1 MIQVRVWDWPTRL
14 FHWTLAALIIALV
27 ITGNL
32 GGNAMVWH
40 FRCGYGVLSLLI
52 FRIIWGFCGGH
63 WSLWRQLTCTPSLVR
78 QYLTPTSSRTL
89 SPTSPPTSFLGHNP
103 LGSLSIIAIL
113 GLLGLQATTGLF
125 SDDEIANS
133 GPLVRFVAESTVS
146 LATRWHK
153 GYGKTLI
160 LLLVAIHLLAILW
173 YFIRKKENLTR
184 AMLTGNKTASVAAPS
199 SKDGPVNW
207 LLALVCLLISAG
219 LVFALINL
227 GASPI

>member
-1 MIQVRVWDWPTRL
+1 M
-14 FHWTLAALIIALV
+14 
-27 ITGNL
+27 
-32 GGNAMVWH
+32 
-40 FRCGYGVLSLLI
+40 
-52 FRIIWGFCGGH
+52 
-63 WSLWRQLTCTPSLVR
+63 
-78 QYLTPTSSRTL
+78 
-89 SPTSPPTSFLGHNP
+89 
-103 LGSLSIIAIL
+103 GSLSIIAIL
-113 GLLGLQATTGLF
+113 GLLGLQVSTGLF

-184 AMLTGNKTASVAAPS
+184 AMLTGNKTASAAAPS
-199 SKDGPVNW
+199 SKDGPANW

>member
-1 MIQVRVWDWPTRL
+1 MIQIRVWDWPTRL
-14 FHWTLAALIIALV
+14 FHWTLAGLIISLV
-27 ITGNL
+27 ITGNV

-52 FRIIWGFCGGH
+52 FRVMWGFCGGY
-63 WSLWRQLTCTPSLVR
+63 WSRWQQLTCTPGLVR
-78 QYLTPTSSRTL
+78 QYLTPSAQH
-89 SPTSPPTSFLGHNP
+89 TSFLGHNP

-113 GLLGLQATTGLF
+113 GLLALQASTGLF

-133 GPLVRFVAESTVS
+133 GPLVRFVSESTVS

-153 GYGKTLI
+153 GYGKTII
-160 LLLVAIHLLAILW
+160 LVLVAIHLLAILW
-173 YFIRKKENLTR
+173 YLIKKKENLTR
-184 AMLTGNKTASVAAPS
+184 AMLTGDKSVETPAPS
-199 SKDGPVNW
+199 SKDGPTHW
-207 LLALVCLLISAG
+207 LLALACILISAG